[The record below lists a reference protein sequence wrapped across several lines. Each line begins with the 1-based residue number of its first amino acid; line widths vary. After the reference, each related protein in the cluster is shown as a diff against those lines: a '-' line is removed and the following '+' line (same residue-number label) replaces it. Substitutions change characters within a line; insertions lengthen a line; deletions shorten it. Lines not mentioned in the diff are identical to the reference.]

1 MIDRYMIYK
10 LAYETIKDSLDW
22 GSDANNKE
30 FFNFVDGVMAVT
42 GEILYEM
49 NKTSKEDI
57 NND

>member
-1 MIDRYMIYK
+1 MINENTIYK
-10 LAYETIKDSLDW
+10 LAYKTIRESLDW
-22 GSDANNKE
+22 GSDTDNKE